1 MLNLKSMM
9 NNEKNKKG
17 SSFTNEKIKEY
28 SVSSLINIKDMINN
42 NEKIR
47 WNNVKENKVKIQ

>member
-1 MLNLKSMM
+1 MLNIKSMM
-9 NNEKNKKG
+9 NNEKNKRG
-17 SSFTNEKIKEY
+17 SCFTNEKIKEY

>member
-28 SVSSLINIKDMINN
+28 SVSTLINIKDMINN

>member
-1 MLNLKSMM
+1 MLNIKSMM

-47 WNNVKENKVKIQ
+47 WNNVKENKLKIQ

>member
-47 WNNVKENKVKIQ
+47 WNNVKENKLKIQ

>member
-42 NEKIR
+42 NEEIR

>member
-47 WNNVKENKVKIQ
+47 WNNVKENKVTIQ